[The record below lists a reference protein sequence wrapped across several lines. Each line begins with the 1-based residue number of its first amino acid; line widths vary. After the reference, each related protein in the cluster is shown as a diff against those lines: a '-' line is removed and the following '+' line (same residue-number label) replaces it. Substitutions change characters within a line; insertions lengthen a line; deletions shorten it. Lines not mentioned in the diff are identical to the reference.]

1 MLRAVS
7 RVWTC
12 GLCGGS
18 VIEGQRFTFIGGI
31 GAVHVEC
38 FNKRALSTASE
49 SLRDLVAL
57 LDVNE
62 VLLYA
67 ITRFKGAERV
77 ASSEEVRG
85 AIADARREVERLAG
99 KIASLLGSLEGGFRL

>member
-1 MLRAVS
+1 MS
-7 RVWTC
+7 RTWTC
-12 GLCGGS
+12 GLCGGT

-38 FNKRALSTASE
+38 FNKRALSTAPE
-49 SLRDLVAL
+49 GLRDLVAL

-67 ITRFKGAERV
+67 ITRFKEAERV
-77 ASSEEVRG
+77 AHSEEVRG
-85 AIADARREVERLAG
+85 AIADTRREVERLAG
-99 KIASLLGSLEGGFRL
+99 RIASLLSGLGGGSQL